1 MIPDFK
7 TYLKESVCADI
18 HKRSNGEQ
26 VRKEDDINKF
36 NRDEMLEYIYS
47 IYDNNPS
54 IMANAIKSK
63 TISGLECFEIPI
75 FLYGSA
81 LYRLCVQYKH
91 NDIYRIILKANKV
104 NCEVF
109 YDDLKKKF
117 GVTIL
122 PNDTIEICRKNITKI
137 SYDYDTYDV
146 TNTFVMEVIE
156 FIIDEV
162 STKNQRMDINFYR
175 C

>member
-7 TYLKESVCADI
+7 TYLKESVWADI

-54 IMANAIKSK
+54 VMANIIKSNP
-63 TISGLECFEIPI
+63 SGLECFDIPI
-75 FLYGSA
+75 FIYGHA

-91 NDIYRIILKANKV
+91 NDVQNHFKGKQGEL
-104 NCEVF
+104 
-109 YDDLKKKF
+109 
-117 GVTIL
+117 
-122 PNDTIEICRKNITKI
+122 
-137 SYDYDTYDV
+137 
-146 TNTFVMEVIE
+146 
-156 FIIDEV
+156 
-162 STKNQRMDINFYR
+162 
-175 C
+175 